1 MKRLTGTAENAHFH
15 CFLVLDVS
23 SRHVSSASCFF
34 THQEVDGPLGNCA
47 VANSDLQSVRTR
59 NLLLLFLSYQASD
72 EVKTFCF
79 FLKLVRVP
87 AEVLNCN
94 ELYDS

>member
-1 MKRLTGTAENAHFH
+1 MT
-15 CFLVLDVS
+15 CFT
-23 SRHVSSASCFF
+23 CFMLF
-34 THQEVDGPLGNCA
+34 AHQEVDGPLGNCP

-94 ELYDS
+94 ELYNS